1 MFGSGSFFDLMKG
14 SDPKRHPSM
23 FSRDALAELLQ
34 HFASVCVKQHLQ
46 FPPYWVNGSSFVNL
60 FPIKSLAASIL
71 NGMSAECRQRIFLH
85 LKPMFGTMGKHSTV
99 NISHLLAASC
109 LLLPHSSATQPPY
122 LLLKD
127 YAHITLNKN

>member
-1 MFGSGSFFDLMKG
+1 MQAK
-14 SDPKRHPSM
+14 
-23 FSRDALAELLQ
+23 
-34 HFASVCVKQHLQ
+34 
-46 FPPYWVNGSSFVNL
+46 
-60 FPIKSLAASIL
+60 
-71 NGMSAECRQRIFLH
+71 IFLH

-127 YAHITLNKN
+127 YAHITLKKSRLQLYSDLSFLLFVLQLLFLHIPQYVRQV